1 MNEQTS
7 SNTPS
12 GDEKHEIV
20 LDLGYEVCDSIP
32 MSGNQ
37 LISELQGKV
46 AYHERELAIWK
57 AALESALRSEGKRKS
72 SPSPHGEMK
81 VSASV
86 EMSPSPYIIG
96 VIRANEHA
104 AGGDTLDLTH
114 ALRPIFE
121 NIATAKVSTSAED
134 ARALRYLRPSDP
146 ISMNRDRQI
155 ADAKQTALAM
165 VRAGYRPPAPAE
177 IRILGEEFYALAKL
191 AIHGMVR
198 GEFATEFD
206 GFAKSFKI
214 TKAK

>member
-104 AGGDTLDLTH
+104 GITSTEIKST
-114 ALRPIFE
+114 AL
-121 NIATAKVSTSAED
+121 TAKLPFANEKGFPYKQLNRLKRTGKVKNENGRYFL
-134 ARALRYLRPSDP
+134 AR
-146 ISMNRDRQI
+146 
-155 ADAKQTALAM
+155 
-165 VRAGYRPPAPAE
+165 
-177 IRILGEEFYALAKL
+177 
-191 AIHGMVR
+191 
-198 GEFATEFD
+198 
-206 GFAKSFKI
+206 
-214 TKAK
+214 